1 MSERR
6 RDPVASTLGL
16 LTFLGGVGLIVAAF
30 ALARQMFATPPDVA
44 MGVNEGQTIDLNVVL
59 ASGMAVLMKVVL
71 LVVMAGFGS
80 MVASRGIRLY
90 TGGVVPTTDIEDS
103 KPQ

>member
-1 MSERR
+1 LSERR

-30 ALARQMFATPPDVA
+30 ALAREMFATPPDVA
-44 MGVNEGQTIDLNVVL
+44 MGVKEGATIDLNVVL
-59 ASGMAVLMKVVL
+59 SSGMTVLMKVVL

-80 MVASRGIRLY
+80 MVASRGIKLY
-90 TGGVVPTTDIEDS
+90 IGGTVRPEKSDDS
-103 KPQ
+103 RPQ

>member
-16 LTFLGGVGLIVAAF
+16 LTFLGGVGLIIAAF
-30 ALARQMFATPPDVA
+30 ALAREMFATPPDVA
-44 MGVNEGQTIDLNVVL
+44 MGVSEGQTLDLNVVL

-90 TGGVVPTTDIEDS
+90 VGGVATAEPKEDT